1 MRRIL
6 TTVSVLAICAPAFA
20 QGIDSQGAAQLQKDI
35 ARYIGNRAFEK
46 GVIKVEP
53 EGDAYQLTI
62 DFKSLVDALPKQ
74 DFVKF
79 DVPAYVLAVKPRAD
93 GAWDV
98 SSALPSKGTFEVKTP
113 DGQQNTAIEIK
124 DGKFSGVYDAALAT
138 FTSMT
143 SSMAGMTMSS
153 KDPKS
158 SVQAS
163 TGAAKM
169 TGTGAKA
176 ADGGVDF
183 TMNQTVADF
192 SETVTIDDPESGM
205 KVPLTFH
212 SPSFVVDAAAK
223 GLRSRAMLDLVAFG
237 VANQEKAQVKANQA
251 ELKTLLLAALPV
263 WQRFDGAYNFKDF
276 KVGTPL
282 GEFGMT
288 ELVAKFG
295 ADGVSQNGKLSY
307 GLKASGLTVP
317 AIAAQML
324 PTWSV
329 SLLPT
334 DIELNFGGSNL
345 DLDTMARKTIET
357 FDLTKE
363 PPLPADFGDKI
374 GAEFLAK
381 SPKVLIEPS
390 IVKNKD
396 TEVAFKGEVRF
407 PFDKPDPTKK
417 PDMDLTVTVLG
428 YDKVVETL
436 QEAAKTTPDA
446 GNAVAAA
453 LAMKGFAKTLPDG
466 RIEWALNVKP
476 DGSVAVN
483 GVTVKGP
490 DPVVDPAEDGTT
502 GDDAILEEGTNPAQ
516 DGTEPAEE
524 GAGQEEQAPQPPAQQ

>member
-1 MRRIL
+1 MRRVL
-6 TTVSVLAICAPAFA
+6 TTVSALAICAPAYG
-20 QGIDSQGAAQLQKDI
+20 QSIDSQGAAQVQKDI
-35 ARYIGNRAFEK
+35 ARYLGSQAFDK

-53 EGDAYQLTI
+53 KGDVYQLTI
-62 DFKSLVDALPKQ
+62 DFKALVNALPKQ

-98 SSALPSKGTFEVKTP
+98 SSALPAKGTFEVKTP
-113 DGQQNTAIEIK
+113 DGQQNTEIEIK
-124 DGKFSGVYDAALAT
+124 DGKFSGVYDTALAT
-138 FTSMT
+138 FTSMA

-163 TGAAKM
+163 AGASTM
-169 TGTGAKA
+169 TGSGGKA

-205 KVPLTFH
+205 KVPLTFRA
-212 SPSFVVDAAAK
+212 PSFAVDATAK
-223 GLRSRAMLDLVAFG
+223 GLRSRAILDLVAFG
-237 VANQEKAQVKANQA
+237 VANQDEAKVKANQA

-263 WQRFDGAYNFKDF
+263 WQRFDGSYNFKDF
-276 KVGTPL
+276 KLGTPL

-295 ADGVSQNGKLSY
+295 ADGVSQNGKLNY
-307 GLKASGLTVP
+307 GFKTSGLTVP
-317 AIAAQML
+317 ASAAQML
-324 PTWSV
+324 PTWSI

-334 DIELNFGGSNL
+334 DVELNFAGSNL
-345 DLDTMARKTIET
+345 DLDTMARKTIDT
-357 FDLTKE
+357 LDLTKE

-381 SPKVLIEPS
+381 SPKILIEPS
-390 IVKNKD
+390 FVKNKD
-396 TEVAFKGEVRF
+396 AEIAFKGEVRF

-428 YDKVVETL
+428 YDKIVETL

-446 GNAVAAA
+446 SNAVTAA

-466 RIEWALNVKP
+466 RIEWVLNGKS

-490 DPVVDPAEDGTT
+490 DPIVDPAEDGAA
-502 GDDAILEEGTNPAQ
+502 GDAIQEEGTDPAQ
-516 DGTEPAEE
+516 DATEPAQEE
-524 GAGQEEQAPQPPAQQ
+524 GQEEQAPQQPTQQ

>member
-6 TTVSVLAICAPAFA
+6 TTVSALAISAPAFA
-20 QGIDSQGAAQLQKDI
+20 QGIDNQGAAQLQKDI
-35 ARYIGNRAFEK
+35 ARYLGNQAFEK

-53 EGDAYQLTI
+53 KGDAYQLTI
-62 DFKSLVDALPKQ
+62 DFKSLVNALPKQ

-93 GAWDV
+93 NAWDV
-98 SSALPSKGTFEVKTP
+98 SSVLPSKGTFEVKTP

-124 DGKFSGVYDAALAT
+124 DGKLSGVYDAALAT
-138 FTSMT
+138 FTSIT

-153 KDPKS
+153 KDSKS

-163 TGAAKM
+163 AGAATM

-212 SPSFVVDAAAK
+212 APSFVVDAAAK
-223 GLRSRAMLDLVAFG
+223 GLRSRAILDLVAFG
-237 VANQEKAQVKANQA
+237 VANQEKAKVQANQA

-307 GLKASGLTVP
+307 GLKASGLAVP
-317 AIAAQML
+317 PIAAQML

-334 DIELNFGGSNL
+334 DIELNFGGANL
-345 DLDTMARKTIET
+345 DLDTMARKTIDT
-357 FDLTKE
+357 LDLTKE

-396 TEVAFKGEVRF
+396 TEIAFKGEVRF

-417 PDMDLTVTVLG
+417 PDMDLTVTVSG
-428 YDKVVETL
+428 YDKIIETL

-446 GNAVAAA
+446 TNAVAAA

-466 RIEWALNVKP
+466 RIEWVLNGKS

-490 DPVVDPAEDGTT
+490 DPAVDPAEDGTT
-502 GDDAILEEGTNPAQ
+502 SGEIQEEGTNPAQ

>member
-6 TTVSVLAICAPAFA
+6 TTVSALAICTPAFG
-20 QGIDSQGAAQLQKDI
+20 QGIDSQGAAQVQKDI
-35 ARYIGNRAFEK
+35 SRYFGSQAFEK

-53 EGDAYQLTI
+53 KGDAYQLTI
-62 DFKSLVDALPKQ
+62 DFKALVNAFPKQ

-79 DVPAYVLAVKPRAD
+79 DVPAYVLAVKPRTD
-93 GAWDV
+93 GSWDV
-98 SSALPSKGTFEVKTP
+98 SSVLPAKGTFEVKTP
-113 DGQQNTAIEIK
+113 EGQQNTEIEIK
-124 DGKFSGVYDAALAT
+124 DGKFSGLYDPALAA
-138 FTSMT
+138 FTAVT
-143 SSMAGMTMSS
+143 SSMAGMTMTS

-158 SVQAS
+158 NVQAS
-163 TGAAKM
+163 AGATTM

-183 TMNQTVADF
+183 TMSQTVADF

-205 KVPLTFH
+205 RVPLTFH
-212 SPSFVVDAAAK
+212 SPSFAVDATAK
-223 GLRSRAMLDLVAFG
+223 GLRSRAILDLVAFG
-237 VANQEKAQVKANQA
+237 VANQEEAKVKANQA

-263 WQRFDGAYNFKDF
+263 WQRFDGAYNFRDF

-288 ELVAKFG
+288 EMVAKFG

-324 PTWSV
+324 PAWSV

-345 DLDTMARKTIET
+345 DLDTMARKAIDT

-363 PPLPADFGDKI
+363 PPLPEDFGDKI

-390 IVKNKD
+390 IIKNKD
-396 TEVAFKGEVRF
+396 TEIAFNGEVRF

-417 PDMDLTVTVLG
+417 PDMDLTITVSG
-428 YDKVVETL
+428 YDKIVEKL

-446 GNAVAAA
+446 SNAVAAA

-466 RIEWALNVKP
+466 RIEWALNAKP
-476 DGSVAVN
+476 DGTVVVN
-483 GVTVKGP
+483 GVTVKAA
-490 DPVVDPAEDGTT
+490 DPVVDPSQEGVT
-502 GDDAILEEGTNPAQ
+502 DDEAIQEEGTDPAQ
-516 DGTEPAEE
+516 DTTEPSE
-524 GAGQEEQAPQPPAQQ
+524 GADQPEQAPQQPAQQ

>member
-6 TTVSVLAICAPAFA
+6 TTVSALAICAPAFA
-20 QGIDSQGAAQLQKDI
+20 QGIDSQGAAQLQKDV
-35 ARYIGNRAFEK
+35 ARYIGNQAFEK

-62 DFKSLVDALPKQ
+62 DFKSLVNALPKQ

-79 DVPAYVLAVKPRAD
+79 DVPAYVLAVKPRTD

-143 SSMAGMTMSS
+143 SSMAGMTMAS

-163 TGAAKM
+163 VGATTM

-176 ADGGVDF
+176 AGGGVDF

-212 SPSFVVDAAAK
+212 SPSLVVDAAAK

-307 GLKASGLTVP
+307 GLKANGLTVP

-446 GNAVAAA
+446 SNAVAAA

-466 RIEWALNVKP
+466 RIEWAMNVKP

-502 GDDAILEEGTNPAQ
+502 SDDAILEEGTDPAQ

>member
-1 MRRIL
+1 VRRIL
-6 TTVSVLAICAPAFA
+6 TTVSALAICAPAFA
-20 QGIDSQGAAQLQKDI
+20 QGIDSQGATQIQKDI
-35 ARYIGNRAFEK
+35 ARYFGSQAFEK

-53 EGDAYQLTI
+53 KGDAYQLTI
-62 DFKSLVDALPKQ
+62 DFKALMNAFPGQ
-74 DFVKF
+74 GFVKF
-79 DVPAYVLAVKPRAD
+79 DVPSYVLAVKPRSD
-93 GAWDV
+93 GNWDV
-98 SSALPSKGTFEVKTP
+98 SSALPTKATFEIKTP
-113 DGQQNTAIEIK
+113 EGQQNTEIEIK
-124 DGKFSGVYDAALAT
+124 DGKFSGLYDPALAA

-143 SSMAGMTMSS
+143 SSMAGMTMAS

-158 SVQAS
+158 SVQA
-163 TGAAKM
+163 TAGAATM

-176 ADGGVDF
+176 TDGGVDF

-192 SETVTIDDPESGM
+192 SETVTIDDPESGL

-212 SPSFVVDAAAK
+212 SPSFAVDASAK
-223 GLRSRAMLDLVAFG
+223 GLRSRAMLDLAAFG
-237 VANQEKAQVKANQA
+237 VANQDEAKVKANQA

-295 ADGVSQNGKLSY
+295 ADGVSQSGKLSY
-307 GLKASGLTVP
+307 GLKASGLSVP
-317 AIAAQML
+317 AVAAQML

-334 DIELNFGGSNL
+334 DIELNLGGANL
-345 DLDTMARKTIET
+345 DFDTMARKAIDT

-390 IVKNKD
+390 TIKNKD
-396 TEVAFKGEVRF
+396 SEIAFNGEVRF

-417 PDMDLTVTVLG
+417 PDIDLTVTVSG
-428 YDKVVETL
+428 YDKIVATL

-446 GNAVAAA
+446 SNAVTAA

-466 RIEWALNVKP
+466 RIEWVVNGRS

-490 DPVVDPAEDGTT
+490 DPLVDPAEDA
-502 GDDAILEEGTNPAQ
+502 GDDAIQEEGTDPDLDA
-516 DGTEPAEE
+516 TEPAED
-524 GAGQEEQAPQPPAQQ
+524 GAGQKPAPQQ

>member
-6 TTVSVLAICAPAFA
+6 TTVSALAICAPAFG
-20 QGIDSQGAAQLQKDI
+20 QGIDSQGAAQVQKDI
-35 ARYIGNRAFEK
+35 ARYLGNQAFEK

-53 EGDAYQLTI
+53 KGDAYQLTI
-62 DFKSLVDALPKQ
+62 DFKALVNAFPKE

-79 DVPAYVLAVKPRAD
+79 DLPSYVLAVKPRSD
-93 GAWDV
+93 GSWDV
-98 SSALPSKGTFEVKTP
+98 SSALPTKAMFEVKTP
-113 DGQQNTAIEIK
+113 EGQQNTEVEIK
-124 DGKFSGVYDAALAT
+124 DGKFSGLYDPALAA
-138 FTSMT
+138 FTTMT
-143 SSMAGMTMSS
+143 SSIAGMTMTS

-158 SVQAS
+158 TVQAS
-163 TGAAKM
+163 AGAATM
-169 TGTGAKA
+169 TGTGTK
-176 ADGGVDF
+176 DTSGGVDF

-192 SETVTIDDPESGM
+192 SETVTIDDPETGM

-212 SPSFVVDAAAK
+212 SPSLAVDATAK
-223 GLRSRAMLDLVAFG
+223 GLRSRAILDLIAFG
-237 VANQEKAQVKANQA
+237 VANQDEAKAKVNQA
-251 ELKTLLLAALPV
+251 ELKSLLLAALPV

-282 GEFGMT
+282 GEFGTT

-324 PTWSV
+324 PAWSV

-334 DIELNFGGSNL
+334 DIELNFGGANI
-345 DLDTMARKTIET
+345 DLDTMARKTIDT

-363 PPLPADFGDKI
+363 PSLPADFGDKI

-390 IVKNKD
+390 VIKNKD
-396 TEVAFKGEVRF
+396 TEIAFKGEVRF

-417 PDMDLTVTVLG
+417 PDMDLTVTVSG
-428 YDKVVETL
+428 YDKIVETL

-446 GNAVAAA
+446 TNAVAGA

-466 RIEWALNVKP
+466 RIEWVINGKS

-490 DPVVDPAEDGTT
+490 DPVVDPAEDGAA
-502 GDDAILEEGTNPAQ
+502 GDGAIQDEGTDPAQ
-516 DGTEPAEE
+516 DATEPAEE
-524 GAGQEEQAPQPPAQQ
+524 GAGQEEQAPQQPAQQ

>member
-6 TTVSVLAICAPAFA
+6 TTVSALAICAPAFA
-20 QGIDSQGAAQLQKDI
+20 QGIDSQGATQIQKDI
-35 ARYIGNRAFEK
+35 ARYFGSQAFEK

-53 EGDAYQLTI
+53 KGDAYQLTI
-62 DFKSLVDALPKQ
+62 DFKALVNAFPKQ

-79 DVPAYVLAVKPRAD
+79 DVPSYVLAVKPRSD
-93 GAWDV
+93 GNWDV
-98 SSALPSKGTFEVKTP
+98 SSVLPAKATFEVKTP
-113 DGQQNTAIEIK
+113 EGPQNTEIEIK
-124 DGKFSGVYDAALAT
+124 DGKFSGLYDPALAA

-143 SSMAGMTMSS
+143 SSMAGMTMAS

-158 SVQAS
+158 TVQAS
-163 TGAAKM
+163 AGAATM

-176 ADGGVDF
+176 TDGGVDF

-192 SETVTIDDPESGM
+192 SETVTIDDPESGL

-212 SPSFVVDAAAK
+212 SPSFAVDASAK
-223 GLRSRAMLDLVAFG
+223 GLRSRAMLDLAAFG
-237 VANQEKAQVKANQA
+237 VANQDEAKVKANQA

-307 GLKASGLTVP
+307 GLKASGLSVP
-317 AIAAQML
+317 AVAAQML

-334 DIELNFGGSNL
+334 DIELNFGGANL
-345 DLDTMARKTIET
+345 DLDTMARKAIDT
-357 FDLTKE
+357 FDLNKE

-390 IVKNKD
+390 IIKNKD

-417 PDMDLTVTVLG
+417 PDIDMTVTVS
-428 YDKVVETL
+428 V
-436 QEAAKTTPDA
+436 TTRSSKRCRRQPRRHR
-446 GNAVAAA
+446 
-453 LAMKGFAKTLPDG
+453 MLPT
-466 RIEWALNVKP
+466 RL
-476 DGSVAVN
+476 
-483 GVTVKGP
+483 
-490 DPVVDPAEDGTT
+490 
-502 GDDAILEEGTNPAQ
+502 
-516 DGTEPAEE
+516 
-524 GAGQEEQAPQPPAQQ
+524 PQHWQ